1 MFEEFIRSF
10 ITLFIIMD
18 PFMSVAF
25 FLGYSKNLDSKQ
37 KDKSI
42 MIAIGVAAFLLLLFL
57 ISGLYLLGVLSISF
71 DGFKIAG
78 GIILLIMGVTTVL
91 AIDIG
96 SKTENVSSGA
106 ILIGTPILA
115 GPGALTTII
124 ILSRDYGLVI
134 PALAAIA
141 VLVVSYIMLKF
152 SKNLQMFI
160 GTEIIEIMSK
170 VLGLLLAAL
179 AVDFIHAGIVGFIG

>member
-25 FLGYSKNLDSKQ
+25 FLGYSKDFDQKQ
-37 KDKSI
+37 KDKAI
-42 MIAIGVAAFLLLLFL
+42 MIAIGVAAFLLLVFL
-57 ISGLYLLGVLSISF
+57 ISGLYLLNTLGISF
-71 DGFKIAG
+71 NGFKIAG

-91 AIDIG
+91 AINIS

-106 ILIGTPILA
+106 ILIGTPLLS

-124 ILSRDYGLVI
+124 ILSKDYGLVI
-134 PALAAIA
+134 PALAAVT
-141 VLVVSYIMLKF
+141 VLIVSYLMLKF
-152 SKNLQMFI
+152 AKNLQKFI